1 MEETLV
7 ANIAKQLRDEL
18 FQVGLNDITLDSI
31 LYSIN
36 LLIKLKELNIDAIAM
51 TGWLDIYKG
60 SDRLCYMYV
69 KVNMKNNRKLYVDI
83 LSEDNIIYN
92 NKVRKMKK
100 YKN

>member
-7 ANIAKQLRDEL
+7 TNIAKQLRDEL
-18 FQVGLNDITLDSI
+18 FQAGLNDITLDSI

-51 TGWLDIYKG
+51 TGWLDIYKD
-60 SDRLCYMYV
+60 SDRICYMYV
-69 KVNMKNNRKLYVDI
+69 KVNMKNNRNLYVDI
-83 LSEDNIIYN
+83 LSGDNIIYN